1 MSARVLPDGARSF
14 SLSGEPSRGLAA
26 SRRPF
31 GAVRFTGSPD
41 RRRDTPTGQHS
52 AFKPT
57 YRKST
62 TNQQTTKVSTLSQD
76 LTALKNDPGAP
87 KGKDRFLMRWP

>member
-26 SRRPF
+26 SRRPS
-31 GAVRFTGSPD
+31 GAVRFPGSPD
-41 RRRDTPTGQHS
+41 RRRDTPAGQHS

-76 LTALKNDPGAP
+76 LTALKNDPGAL
-87 KGKDRFLMRWP
+87 KGKDRLLMRWP

>member
-1 MSARVLPDGARSF
+1 MSARALSDGARRF
-14 SLSGEPSRGLAA
+14 SLSGEPARGLAA
-26 SRRPF
+26 SRHPF

-76 LTALKNDPGAP
+76 LTSELQLLITNH
-87 KGKDRFLMRWP
+87 

>member
-76 LTALKNDPGAP
+76 LTALKTIQGPQRGRI
-87 KGKDRFLMRWP
+87 GF

>member
-62 TNQQTTKVSTLSQD
+62 TNQQTPKVSTLSQD
-76 LTALKNDPGAP
+76 LTALKTIQGPQRGRI
-87 KGKDRFLMRWP
+87 GF

>member
-26 SRRPF
+26 SRRPS

-41 RRRDTPTGQHS
+41 RRRDTPAGQHS

-76 LTALKNDPGAP
+76 LTRQNFILFRASGEKEI
-87 KGKDRFLMRWP
+87 LMRRP